1 MKKFR
6 TLFYLLIAVA
16 LFISTNTSAK
26 ENAATTISSDLLI
39 KSISDQVELAK
50 RTESEGKNAS
60 IWLSKDNTVAIEIT
74 EDKNT
79 VVKSNLFVFFPSN
92 QNEIFT
98 RNSSIFTHYLKI
110 IAPGWK
116 MPDDWPRSNLKNMS
130 RFNQDKKIIHN
141 GNIIS
146 ISHIKSLGA
155 LLVSVQK
162 DNPTVKKLPKIR
174 NNLDLAVHCEKFDIL
189 SNFKDKTTTF
199 TLSTDLPE
207 HTTILASVSRSYWN
221 GNNEKKSFEYYNKK
235 ISVRD
240 LRKFVTV
247 VIEDEKFRLRMAQ
260 MQQLAPSSGTGKMT
274 LQVSENIEINLMV
287 AINQTNNTF
296 GKNNKNLT
304 GPLVE
309 AVNGY
314 KMVRAK
320 KEYASPVK
328 TSNYGSP
335 QPKSGN

>member
-6 TLFYLLIAVA
+6 TLFYLLFAVA
-16 LFISTNTSAK
+16 LCISTNTSAK

-39 KSISDQVELAK
+39 KSISEQVELAK

-79 VVKSNLFVFFPSN
+79 VVKSKLLVFLPSN

-98 RNSSIFTHYLKI
+98 RNSLILAQYLKN

-130 RFNQDKKIIHN
+130 RFNQEKKIVHN
-141 GNIIS
+141 GNIIR
-146 ISHIKSLGA
+146 ISHIKSLRA

-162 DNPTVKKLPKIR
+162 DNPTVKKLPKTR
-174 NNLDLAVHCEKFDIL
+174 NNLDIAVHCEKFDIL

-207 HTTILASVSRSYWN
+207 HTTILASVSRSYWD
-221 GNNEKKSFEYYNKK
+221 GNNEKKAFEYYNKK

-240 LRKFVTV
+240 LRKFITV
-247 VIEDEKFRLRMAQ
+247 VIDDEKFRLRMAQ

-309 AVNGY
+309 AANGY

-328 TSNYGSP
+328 TSNYGSS

>member
-1 MKKFR
+1 MNKFR

-16 LFISTNTSAK
+16 LCISTNTSAK

-39 KSISDQVELAK
+39 KSISEQVELAK

-92 QNEIFT
+92 QKEIFT
-98 RNSSIFTHYLKI
+98 RNSAIFTQYLKN

-130 RFNQDKKIIHN
+130 RFNQDKKFIHN

-162 DNPTVKKLPKIR
+162 DHQTVKKLPKIR

-207 HTTILASVSRSYWN
+207 HTTILTSVSRSYWD
-221 GNNEKKSFEYYNKK
+221 GNNEKKAFEYYNKK
-235 ISVRD
+235 NSVRD

-247 VIEDEKFRLRMAQ
+247 VIDDEKFRLRMAQ
-260 MQQLAPSSGTGKMT
+260 MQQLAPSAGTGKKT

-328 TSNYGSP
+328 TSNYGSS